1 MDFKGR
7 IKKKRITKMPAEF
20 KILERAEMYLR
31 KLSCGVNPL
40 TEENL
45 SENDACK
52 QERISKCLLYV
63 ADYIQQK
70 IAPKNEKQAAQKPQK
85 KLQPRR
91 ERELATAEL
100 VLNDESLAKFEYSE
114 EPISVSG
121 IVRKVNDLIPA
132 GSGMMPLMYADVA
145 EILSQEG
152 VLLKQGGN
160 AGKELNLPSPRGEE
174 LGFARAEEVIR
185 GRQAV
190 FTKCNLN
197 AQKFILENMQ
207 KCIAQANERLAK
219 RKAKMA
225 EMAANAGD
233 APMDLGMAN
242 VRQAKEKFHLTKE
255 EIAKYPSDETPV
267 PVTEIARRLND
278 LLVPGSN
285 IERIYFKTI
294 RDWFVSQNL
303 LEESKSAIG
312 KISFVP
318 TESGKTAG
326 IVTESRIGKNG
337 EAYDAVLYT
346 VSAQKIVLEH
356 VNEMR

>member
-1 MDFKGR
+1 
-7 IKKKRITKMPAEF
+7 MPAEL

-40 TEENL
+40 TEESL

-70 IAPKNEKQAAQKPQK
+70 IAPKSDRQVASKPQK

-91 ERELATAEL
+91 VRELATAEL
-100 VLNDESLAKFEYSE
+100 VLNEDALAKFEFSE

-121 IVRKVNDLIPA
+121 IVRKVNDLIPS

-152 VLLKQGGN
+152 ILLKQGGD

-174 LGFARAEEVIR
+174 LGFARAEEMIR

-197 AQKFILENMQ
+197 AQKFIIGNIQ
-207 KCIAQANERLAK
+207 KCVAQANERLAR
-219 RKAKMA
+219 RKAKME
-225 EMAANAGD
+225 EMAASAGG
-233 APMDLGMAN
+233 ASAEFGM
-242 VRQAKEKFHLTKE
+242 VGSRPAKQKFHLTEE
-255 EIAKYPSDETPV
+255 EIAKYPGDETPV

-278 LLVPGSN
+278 LLAPNSN

-303 LEESKSAIG
+303 LEETKNAVG

-318 TESGKTAG
+318 TESGKASG
-326 IVTESRIGKNG
+326 IVTEPRIGKNG

-346 VSAQKIVLEH
+346 TAAQKIVLEH

>member
-132 GSGMMPLMYADVA
+132 GSG
-145 EILSQEG
+145 
-152 VLLKQGGN
+152 
-160 AGKELNLPSPRGEE
+160 
-174 LGFARAEEVIR
+174 IR
-185 GRQAV
+185 Q
-190 FTKCNLN
+190 
-197 AQKFILENMQ
+197 
-207 KCIAQANERLAK
+207 
-219 RKAKMA
+219 
-225 EMAANAGD
+225 
-233 APMDLGMAN
+233 
-242 VRQAKEKFHLTKE
+242 
-255 EIAKYPSDETPV
+255 Y
-267 PVTEIARRLND
+267 
-278 LLVPGSN
+278 SN
-285 IERIYFKTI
+285 IKLSDDSASDLDEKMKEIYDLRVQEQKM
-294 RDWFVSQNL
+294 
-303 LEESKSAIG
+303 LEEERAAA
-312 KISFVP
+312 P
-318 TESGKTAG
+318 
-326 IVTESRIGKNG
+326 IVDSVVDE
-337 EAYDAVLYT
+337 E
-346 VSAQKIVLEH
+346 
-356 VNEMR
+356 